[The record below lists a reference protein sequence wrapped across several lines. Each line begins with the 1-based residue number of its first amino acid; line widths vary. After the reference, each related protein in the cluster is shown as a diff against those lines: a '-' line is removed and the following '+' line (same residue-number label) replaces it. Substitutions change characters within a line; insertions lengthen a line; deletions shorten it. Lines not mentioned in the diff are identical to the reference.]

1 MKVLIV
7 DDLSNNRYLLE
18 SILKGNN
25 YEVKSAKNGVEALQ
39 ILNKYHFDLIISDIL
54 MPKMDGYQFLR
65 ECKKNP
71 EFKKIPFIFYSGTY
85 TSKEDKEF
93 ALKLGADK
101 FIVKPTET
109 GEFIKIIEE
118 VIEKANINNFEIS
131 QSTLESED
139 TFLKLYNVRLI
150 EKLENKLEEL
160 QETNKKLKSEIEN
173 RKKAEKSLRASEEKF
188 KNLFHTM
195 FQGVVYQDAQGNIIS
210 ANPAALK
217 ILGLNMD
224 QLKDRTS
231 MDPNW
236 KSIHEDGSDF
246 PGEDHPSM
254 ISLKTGKPVNNIIMG
269 VFNPSENNYRWININ
284 AVPQFKPGEQKP
296 VQVYTTLE
304 DITYRKKIEDDLRLS
319 LEEKEV
325 LIKEIHH
332 RVKNNMQIISSLLN
346 LQKIYYSH
354 HSISDIIKAS
364 QIRIKSMAMIHEKL
378 YQSHQLSRID
388 FEDYIKSLISEISA
402 TYSVNQNKIEIEME
416 VRDIFLD
423 IDLAIPCGLIINE
436 LVSNSLKHAFK
447 DKEKGKINIFMDKK
461 GNEYC
466 LSIKDNGVGLSRD
479 FDFENLNTLGMDLV
493 KSLIKQ
499 IDGELEIKREKGTQF
514 IIKFLK

>member
-1 MKVLIV
+1 
-7 DDLSNNRYLLE
+7 
-18 SILKGNN
+18 
-25 YEVKSAKNGVEALQ
+25 
-39 ILNKYHFDLIISDIL
+39 
-54 MPKMDGYQFLR
+54 
-65 ECKKNP
+65 
-71 EFKKIPFIFYSGTY
+71 
-85 TSKEDKEF
+85 
-93 ALKLGADK
+93 
-101 FIVKPTET
+101 
-109 GEFIKIIEE
+109 
-118 VIEKANINNFEIS
+118 
-131 QSTLESED
+131 
-139 TFLKLYNVRLI
+139 
-150 EKLENKLEEL
+150 
-160 QETNKKLKSEIEN
+160 
-173 RKKAEKSLRASEEKF
+173 
-188 KNLFHTM
+188 
-195 FQGVVYQDAQGNIIS
+195 
-210 ANPAALK
+210 
-217 ILGLNMD
+217 
-224 QLKDRTS
+224 
-231 MDPNW
+231 
-236 KSIHEDGSDF
+236 
-246 PGEDHPSM
+246 
-254 ISLKTGKPVNNIIMG
+254 
-269 VFNPSENNYRWININ
+269 
-284 AVPQFKPGEQKP
+284 
-296 VQVYTTLE
+296 
-304 DITYRKKIEDDLRLS
+304 
-319 LEEKEV
+319 
-325 LIKEIHH
+325 
-332 RVKNNMQIISSLLN
+332 MQIISSLLN

-466 LSIKDNGVGLSRD
+466 LSIKDNGVGLPRD